1 MADGFSTLP
10 KERFLEDY
18 KVGATYLCG
27 SITVSEAEIIDF
39 ATRYDPQVMHVDP
52 VLAAKG
58 PFGQVIASGWHT
70 VGLTMQLLVANFLPH
85 NNLASPGID
94 ELRWTRPVR
103 PGDTLTVRVTVTDAR
118 RSRSKPDRGM
128 IHGFIEVLN
137 QDNEVVMTLRPMNL
151 VPARTL
157 NNTASRR

>member
-1 MADGFSTLP
+1 MADAFPTLP
-10 KERFLEDY
+10 KERFFEDY
-18 KVGATYLCG
+18 TIGATYPCG
-27 SITVSEAEIIDF
+27 SFSLSEAEIVEF
-39 ATRYDPQVMHVDP
+39 AVRYDPQVMHTDP

-70 VGLTMQLLVANFLPH
+70 IGMVMQRLVENFLPH
-85 NNLASPGID
+85 NGLASPGID
-94 ELRWTRPVR
+94 ELRWIRPVR
-103 PGDTLTVRVTVTDAR
+103 PGDTLIVQVTVTDAR

-157 NNTASRR
+157 GG

>member
-1 MADGFSTLP
+1 MADGFPTLP
-10 KERFLEDY
+10 KERFFEDY
-18 KVGATYLCG
+18 TIGATYPCG
-27 SITVSEAEIIDF
+27 SFSLSEAEIVEF
-39 ATRYDPQVMHVDP
+39 AVRYDPQVMHTDP
-52 VLAAKG
+52 VLAARG

-70 VGLTMQLLVANFLPH
+70 IGMVMQRLVENFLPH
-85 NNLASPGID
+85 NGLASPGID
-94 ELRWTRPVR
+94 ELRWIRPVR
-103 PGDTLTVRVTVTDAR
+103 PGDTLTVQVTVTDAR

-157 NNTASRR
+157 GG